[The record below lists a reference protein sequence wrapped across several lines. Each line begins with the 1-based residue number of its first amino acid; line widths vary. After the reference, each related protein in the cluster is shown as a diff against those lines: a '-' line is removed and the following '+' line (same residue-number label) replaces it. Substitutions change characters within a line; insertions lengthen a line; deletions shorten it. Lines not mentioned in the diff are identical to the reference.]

1 MDSPS
6 YSPEKEVPQSP
17 SSPETVIS
25 MMLDQQGQTLKSSRK
40 LFLHLKPDSK
50 LLDRD
55 RMASQGDI
63 DSPPR
68 FNLAASALSDD
79 SAQHKPRSPFKI
91 LEDESNARSGFT
103 QKRGRKRRNNGED
116 PPAEKKSRPPPV
128 CNFYMPEDDPD
139 SNLCSTCGFLEKDHK
154 KLKGAVDRLIR
165 PLVRVIAAE
174 KIERSDCP
182 WLDRDIRKGEVWY
195 QCHQPFWIGPGLV
208 AASQNR
214 HNGTPCHGLPAARVL
229 IDTTDLGA
237 DA

>member
-17 SSPETVIS
+17 DSPETVIS
-25 MMLDQQGQTLKSSRK
+25 MMLDQHGRTLKSSRK

-50 LLDRD
+50 LLGKD
-55 RMASQGDI
+55 RMASHGDI

-68 FNLAASALSDD
+68 FNLAASALSDSD
-79 SAQHKPRSPFKI
+79 SKSRSPFKA

-103 QKRGRKRRNNGED
+103 EKKKKKGRKRKGDNGED
-116 PPAEKKSRPPPV
+116 PPAEQV
-128 CNFYMPEDDPD
+128 CNFYVPD
-139 SNLCSTCGFLEKDHK
+139 TNDLESCLCSTCGFREKDHK

-165 PLVRVIAAE
+165 PLVRVIAKE

-182 WLDRDIRKGEVWY
+182 WLDRDIKKGEVWY
-195 QCHQPFWIGPGLV
+195 QCHQPFWQGPGLV
-208 AASQNR
+208 MASQNTY
-214 HNGTPCHGLPAARVL
+214 NGTPCHSLPATRVF